1 VKQLLSKIAV
11 VGGAGHVGAPLALV
25 LAQAGFPVLIHDIN
39 RQSMDKMANGKMPF
53 VEKGGERLLREM
65 LRRGRLEFSDQPVS
79 IRAAQTVI
87 LTVGTPI
94 DEFHNPVTSLL
105 TRCLD
110 SLISHLRIG
119 ALLILRST
127 VAPGTTL
134 FLKRHIQQ
142 KRPDLLLAFCPERVV
157 QGQAI
162 EEIQSLPQIISG
174 TSPEAVRR
182 AEKLFR
188 NIAKKTVKMSPRE
201 AEYAKLICNAYRYIQ
216 FAATNQLYMM
226 VQSAG
231 LDYHRLLDGM
241 KDGYP
246 RMAGIPRAGFAAGPC
261 LMKDTMQ
268 LFAFEKHNF
277 ALGQVAMTINEGLP
291 DYLVSRLTQNRS
303 LADQKVGIL
312 GMAFKAESDDIRDS
326 LSFKLRKI
334 LRFAGAEVLCADPY
348 VNDKSLIHPREIL
361 QRCSIVILGV
371 PHRAYQKLKI
381 PSRITVVDP
390 WGFFRN
396 SAGA

>member
-1 VKQLLSKIAV
+1 MKQLLSKIAV

-39 RQSMDKMANGKMPF
+39 RQSMDNMANGKMPF
-53 VEKGGERLLREM
+53 YEKGGERLLREM
-65 LRRGRLEFSDQPVS
+65 LRRGRLEFSDQPMS

-110 SLISHLRIG
+110 SLIPHLRVG

-188 NIAKKTVKMSPRE
+188 NIAKKTVKMNPRE

-241 KDGYP
+241 KEGYP

-303 LADQKVGIL
+303 LAGQKVGIL

-334 LRFAGAEVLCADPY
+334 LRFAGAQVLCADPY
-348 VNDKSLIHPREIL
+348 INDKSLVHPREIL
-361 QRCSIVILGV
+361 QRCRIVILGV

>member
-1 VKQLLSKIAV
+1 MKQLLSKIAV

-53 VEKGGERLLREM
+53 YEKGGERLLREM
-65 LRRGRLEFSDQPVS
+65 LRRERLEFSDQPVS

-94 DEFHNPVTSLL
+94 DKFHNPVTSLL

-110 SLISHLRIG
+110 SLIPHLRVG

-188 NIAKKTVKMSPRE
+188 NIAKKTVKMNPRE

-241 KDGYP
+241 KEGYP

-303 LADQKVGIL
+303 LAGQKVGIL

-334 LRFAGAEVLCADPY
+334 LRFAGAQVLCADPY
-348 VNDKSLIHPREIL
+348 VNDKSLVHPREIL
-361 QRCSIVILGV
+361 QWCRIVILGV
-371 PHRAYQKLKI
+371 PHRAYQKLNI